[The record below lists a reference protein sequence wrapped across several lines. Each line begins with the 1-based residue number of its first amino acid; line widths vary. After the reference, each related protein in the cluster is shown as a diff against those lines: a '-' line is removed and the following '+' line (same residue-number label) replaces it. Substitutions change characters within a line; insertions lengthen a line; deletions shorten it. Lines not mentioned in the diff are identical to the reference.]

1 MIPLFLRPATTVL
14 VVDDQHYSR
23 RVAYRVLSE
32 AGYRVLEAEDGEE
45 ALDALYA
52 PRANVDLVIIDV
64 VMPKIDGVELA
75 ARIRERWPEKRIL
88 FMSGHAAEVLA
99 QHGLIYLDVPFL
111 AKPFTRDEALDK
123 VREALERRQSERTD
137 NPSRRR
143 PP

>member
-137 NPSRRR
+137 DPSRRR